1 MKKSIDSYYFVI
13 TLYLMEEDS
22 RINQPSL
29 QDQIYRDLRQ
39 KIMLGDL
46 IPGSSLTFRGLADQF
61 SVSMTPA
68 REVLRRLAAEGAL
81 IVTNTGRFMTPVLNA
96 DRLEELTALR
106 GLLEPE
112 IAARALPRAHLTL
125 IDRMQII
132 NSRISQAV
140 IQGDSNSYLRANL
153 EFHRSLYL
161 RAQAPLMLAMIE
173 NIWLQIGPTMRSLYE
188 ETTIKEAPTHHKLI
202 LAALKAADESSL
214 RLMVRTDV
222 TKGLRMLSN

>member
-1 MKKSIDSYYFVI
+1 
-13 TLYLMEEDS
+13 MEEDS

-39 KIMLGDL
+39 KIMLGD
-46 IPGSSLTFRGLADQF
+46 ITPGNSLTFRGLADQF

-81 IVTNTGRFMTPVLNA
+81 IVTNTGRFMTPVLSA

-140 IQGDSNSYLRANL
+140 IQGDSNSYLRA
-153 EFHRSLYL
+153 
-161 RAQAPLMLAMIE
+161 QAPAMLALIE

-188 ETTIKEAPTHHKLI
+188 EATIKEAPTHHKLI

>member
-1 MKKSIDSYYFVI
+1 VAESY
-13 TLYLMEEDS
+13 E
-22 RINQPSL
+22 
-29 QDQIYRDLRQ
+29 
-39 KIMLGDL
+39 
-46 IPGSSLTFRGLADQF
+46 
-61 SVSMTPA
+61 VSMTPA

-81 IVTNTGRFMTPVLNA
+81 IVTNTGRFMTPILSN
-96 DRLEELTALR
+96 DRLEELAALR

-125 IDRMQII
+125 IDRLQLI

-140 IQGDSNSYLRANL
+140 IQKEPISYVQANL

-161 RAQAPLMLAMIE
+161 RAQAPAMLALVE

-188 ETTIKEAPTHHKLI
+188 KVGVNETPVHHLSI
-202 LAALKAADESSL
+202 LAALKSGNESEL

-222 TKGLRMLSN
+222 TKGLRMLTR

>member
-1 MKKSIDSYYFVI
+1 MA
-13 TLYLMEEDS
+13 EEAK
-22 RINQPSL
+22 INEPSF
-29 QDQIYRDLRQ
+29 QDRIYRELRQ

-46 IPGSSLTFRGLADQF
+46 TPGQSLTLRGVAE
-61 SVSMTPA
+61 SYEVSMTPA

-81 IVTNTGRFMTPVLNA
+81 IVTNTGRFMTPILSN
-96 DRLEELTALR
+96 DRLEELAALR

-125 IDRMQII
+125 IDRLQLI

-140 IQGDSNSYLRANL
+140 IQKEPISYVQANL

-161 RAQAPLMLAMIE
+161 RAQAPAILALVE
-173 NIWLQIGPTMRSLYE
+173 NIWLQIGPTLRNLYE
-188 ETTIKEAPTHHKLI
+188 KVGVNETPVHHLSI
-202 LAALKAADESSL
+202 LAALKSGNESEL

-222 TKGLRMLSN
+222 TKGLRMLTR

>member
-1 MKKSIDSYYFVI
+1 VI

-39 KIMLGDL
+39 KIMLGD
-46 IPGSSLTFRGLADQF
+46 ITPGNSLTFRGLADQF

-81 IVTNTGRFMTPVLNA
+81 IVTNTGRFMTPVLSA

-161 RAQAPLMLAMIE
+161 RAQAPAMLALIE

-188 ETTIKEAPTHHKLI
+188 EATIKEAPTHHKLI

>member
-1 MKKSIDSYYFVI
+1 MA
-13 TLYLMEEDS
+13 EEAK
-22 RINQPSL
+22 INEPSF
-29 QDQIYRDLRQ
+29 QDRIYRELRQ

-46 IPGSSLTFRGLADQF
+46 TPGQSLTLRGVAE
-61 SVSMTPA
+61 SYEVSMTPA

-81 IVTNTGRFMTPVLNA
+81 IVTNTGRFMTPILSN
-96 DRLEELTALR
+96 DRLEELAALR

-125 IDRMQII
+125 IDRLQLI

-140 IQGDSNSYLRANL
+140 IQKEPISYVQANL

-161 RAQAPLMLAMIE
+161 RAQAPAMLALVE

-188 ETTIKEAPTHHKLI
+188 KVGVNETPVHHMSI
-202 LAALKAADESSL
+202 LTALKSGNESEL

-222 TKGLRMLSN
+222 TKGLRMLTR

>member
-1 MKKSIDSYYFVI
+1 MA
-13 TLYLMEEDS
+13 EEAK
-22 RINQPSL
+22 INEPSF
-29 QDQIYRDLRQ
+29 QDRIYRELRQ

-46 IPGSSLTFRGLADQF
+46 TPGQSLTLRGVAE
-61 SVSMTPA
+61 SYEVSMTPA

-81 IVTNTGRFMTPVLNA
+81 IVTNTGRFMTPILSN
-96 DRLEELTALR
+96 DRLEELAALR

-125 IDRMQII
+125 IDRLQLI

-140 IQGDSNSYLRANL
+140 IQKEPISYVQANL

-161 RAQAPLMLAMIE
+161 RAQAPAILALVE
-173 NIWLQIGPTMRSLYE
+173 NIWLRIGPTMRNLYE
-188 ETTIKEAPTHHKLI
+188 KVGVNETPVHHLSI
-202 LAALKAADESSL
+202 LAALKSGNESEL

-222 TKGLRMLSN
+222 TKGLRMLTR

>member
-1 MKKSIDSYYFVI
+1 MA
-13 TLYLMEEDS
+13 EEAK
-22 RINQPSL
+22 INEPSF
-29 QDQIYRDLRQ
+29 QDRIYRELRQ

-46 IPGSSLTFRGLADQF
+46 TPGQSLTLRGVAE
-61 SVSMTPA
+61 SYEVSMTPA

-81 IVTNTGRFMTPVLNA
+81 IVTNTGRFMTPILSN
-96 DRLEELTALR
+96 DRLEELAALR

-125 IDRMQII
+125 IDRLQLI

-140 IQGDSNSYLRANL
+140 IQKEPISYVQANL

-161 RAQAPLMLAMIE
+161 RAQAPAILALVE
-173 NIWLQIGPTMRSLYE
+173 NIWLQIGPTMRNLYE
-188 ETTIKEAPTHHKLI
+188 KVGVNETPVHHMSI
-202 LAALKAADESSL
+202 LTALKSGNESEL

-222 TKGLRMLSN
+222 TKGLRMLTR

>member
-1 MKKSIDSYYFVI
+1 
-13 TLYLMEEDS
+13 MEEDS

-46 IPGSSLTFRGLADQF
+46 TPGNSLTFRGLADQF

-81 IVTNTGRFMTPVLNA
+81 IVTNTGRFMTPVLSA

-161 RAQAPLMLAMIE
+161 RAQAPAMLAMIE

-188 ETTIKEAPTHHKLI
+188 KATIKEAPAHHKLI

-222 TKGLRMLSN
+222 TKGLRMLST

>member
-1 MKKSIDSYYFVI
+1 MA
-13 TLYLMEEDS
+13 EEAK
-22 RINQPSL
+22 INEPSF
-29 QDQIYRDLRQ
+29 QDRIYRELRQ

-46 IPGSSLTFRGLADQF
+46 TPGQSLTLRGVAE
-61 SVSMTPA
+61 SYEVSMTPA

-81 IVTNTGRFMTPVLNA
+81 IVTNTGRFMTPILSN
-96 DRLEELTALR
+96 DRLEELAALR

-125 IDRMQII
+125 IDRLQLI

-140 IQGDSNSYLRANL
+140 IQKEPISYVQANL

-161 RAQAPLMLAMIE
+161 RAEAPAILALVE
-173 NIWLQIGPTMRSLYE
+173 NIWLQIGPTMRNLYE
-188 ETTIKEAPTHHKLI
+188 KVGVNETPVHHLSI
-202 LAALKAADESSL
+202 LAALKSGNESEL

-222 TKGLRMLSN
+222 TKGLRMLTR

>member
-1 MKKSIDSYYFVI
+1 
-13 TLYLMEEDS
+13 MEEQVK
-22 RINQPSL
+22 INQPSL
-29 QDQIYRDLRQ
+29 QDQMYRDLRQ

-46 IPGSSLTFRGLADQF
+46 IPGKSLTLRGLADQF
-61 SVSMTPA
+61 GVSMTPA

-81 IVTNTGRFMTPVLNA
+81 LVTNTGRFMTPVLTS

-140 IQGDSNSYLRANL
+140 IQEDSQSYLKANI

-161 RAQAPLMLAMIE
+161 RAQAPAMLALIE
-173 NIWLQIGPTMRSLYE
+173 NIWLQIGPTMRALYQQD
-188 ETTIKEAPTHHKLI
+188 TIREVPTHHKLI
-202 LAALKAADESSL
+202 LTALKAVDETSL
-214 RLMVRTDV
+214 RLMVKTDV
-222 TKGLRMLSN
+222 TKGLRMLAS

>member
-1 MKKSIDSYYFVI
+1 MA
-13 TLYLMEEDS
+13 EEAK
-22 RINQPSL
+22 IIEPSF
-29 QDQIYRDLRQ
+29 QDRIYRELRQ

-46 IPGSSLTFRGLADQF
+46 TPGQSLTLRGVAE
-61 SVSMTPA
+61 SYEVSMTPA

-81 IVTNTGRFMTPVLNA
+81 IVTNTGRFMTPILSN
-96 DRLEELTALR
+96 DRLEELAALR

-125 IDRMQII
+125 IDRLQLI

-140 IQGDSNSYLRANL
+140 IQKEPISYVQANL

-161 RAQAPLMLAMIE
+161 RAQAPAILALVE
-173 NIWLQIGPTMRSLYE
+173 NIWLQIGPTMRNLYE
-188 ETTIKEAPTHHKLI
+188 KVGVNETPVHHLSI
-202 LAALKAADESSL
+202 LAALKSGNESEL

-222 TKGLRMLSN
+222 TKGLRMLTR

>member
-1 MKKSIDSYYFVI
+1 MK
-13 TLYLMEEDS
+13 EDS
-22 RINQPSL
+22 RINRPSL

-46 IPGSSLTFRGLADQF
+46 TPGNSLTFRGLADQF

-81 IVTNTGRFMTPVLNA
+81 IVTNTGRFMTPVLSA

-161 RAQAPLMLAMIE
+161 RAQAPAMLALIE

-188 ETTIKEAPTHHKLI
+188 EVTIKEAPTHHKLI

>member
-1 MKKSIDSYYFVI
+1 
-13 TLYLMEEDS
+13 MEEDL

-68 REVLRRLAAEGAL
+68 REVLRRLAADGAL
-81 IVTNTGRFMTPVLNA
+81 IVTNTGRFMTPILSA

-140 IQGDSNSYLRANL
+140 IQGDSNSYLKANL

-161 RAQAPLMLAMIE
+161 RAQAPAMLAMIE

-188 ETTIKEAPTHHKLI
+188 EVTIKEAPTHHKLI

>member
-1 MKKSIDSYYFVI
+1 MA
-13 TLYLMEEDS
+13 EEAK
-22 RINQPSL
+22 INEPSF
-29 QDQIYRDLRQ
+29 QDRIYRELRQ

-46 IPGSSLTFRGLADQF
+46 TPGQSLTLRGVAE
-61 SVSMTPA
+61 SYEVSMTPA

-81 IVTNTGRFMTPVLNA
+81 IVTNTGRFMTPILSN
-96 DRLEELTALR
+96 DRLEELAALR

-125 IDRMQII
+125 IDRLQLI

-140 IQGDSNSYLRANL
+140 IQKEPISYVQANL

-161 RAQAPLMLAMIE
+161 RSQAPAILALVE
-173 NIWLQIGPTMRSLYE
+173 NIWLQIGPTMRNLYE
-188 ETTIKEAPTHHKLI
+188 KVGVNETPVHHLSI
-202 LAALKAADESSL
+202 LAALKSGNESEL

-222 TKGLRMLSN
+222 TKGLRMLTR

>member
-1 MKKSIDSYYFVI
+1 MA
-13 TLYLMEEDS
+13 EEAK
-22 RINQPSL
+22 INEPSF
-29 QDQIYRDLRQ
+29 QDRIYRELRQ

-46 IPGSSLTFRGLADQF
+46 TPGQSLTLRGVAE
-61 SVSMTPA
+61 SYEVSITPA

-81 IVTNTGRFMTPVLNA
+81 IVTNTGRFMTPILSN
-96 DRLEELTALR
+96 DRLEELAALR

-125 IDRMQII
+125 IDRLQLI

-140 IQGDSNSYLRANL
+140 IQKEPISYVQANL

-161 RAQAPLMLAMIE
+161 RAQAPAILALVE
-173 NIWLQIGPTMRSLYE
+173 NIWLQIGPTMRNLYE
-188 ETTIKEAPTHHKLI
+188 KVGVNETPVHHLSI
-202 LAALKAADESSL
+202 LAALKSGNESEL

-222 TKGLRMLSN
+222 TKGLRMLTR

>member
-1 MKKSIDSYYFVI
+1 MA
-13 TLYLMEEDS
+13 EEAK
-22 RINQPSL
+22 INEPSF
-29 QDQIYRDLRQ
+29 QDRIYRELRQ

-46 IPGSSLTFRGLADQF
+46 TPGQSLTLRGVAE
-61 SVSMTPA
+61 SYEVSMTPA

-81 IVTNTGRFMTPVLNA
+81 IVTNTGRFMTPILSN
-96 DRLEELTALR
+96 DRLEELAALR

-125 IDRMQII
+125 IDRLQLI

-140 IQGDSNSYLRANL
+140 IQKEPISYVQANL

-161 RAQAPLMLAMIE
+161 RAQAPAILALVE
-173 NIWLQIGPTMRSLYE
+173 NIWLQIGPTMRNLYE
-188 ETTIKEAPTHHKLI
+188 KVGVNETPVHHLSI
-202 LAALKAADESSL
+202 LAALKSGNESEL

-222 TKGLRMLSN
+222 TKGLRMLTR

>member
-1 MKKSIDSYYFVI
+1 MA
-13 TLYLMEEDS
+13 EEAK
-22 RINQPSL
+22 INEPSF
-29 QDQIYRDLRQ
+29 QDRIYRELRQ

-46 IPGSSLTFRGLADQF
+46 TPGQSLTLRGVAE
-61 SVSMTPA
+61 SYEVSMTPA

-81 IVTNTGRFMTPVLNA
+81 IVTNTGRFMTPILSN
-96 DRLEELTALR
+96 DRLEELAALR

-125 IDRMQII
+125 IDRLQLI

-140 IQGDSNSYLRANL
+140 IQKEPISYVQANL

-161 RAQAPLMLAMIE
+161 RAQAPAILALVE
-173 NIWLQIGPTMRSLYE
+173 NIWLQIGPTMRNLYE
-188 ETTIKEAPTHHKLI
+188 KVGVNETPVHHISI
-202 LAALKAADESSL
+202 LAALKSGNESEL

-222 TKGLRMLSN
+222 TKGLRMLTR

>member
-1 MKKSIDSYYFVI
+1 MA
-13 TLYLMEEDS
+13 EEAK
-22 RINQPSL
+22 INEPSF
-29 QDQIYRDLRQ
+29 QDRIYRELRQ

-46 IPGSSLTFRGLADQF
+46 TPGQSLTLRGVAENYE
-61 SVSMTPA
+61 VSMTPA

-81 IVTNTGRFMTPVLNA
+81 IVTNTGRFMTPILSN
-96 DRLEELTALR
+96 DRLEELAALR

-125 IDRMQII
+125 IDRLQLI

-140 IQGDSNSYLRANL
+140 IQKEPISYVQANL

-161 RAQAPLMLAMIE
+161 RAQAPAMLALVE
-173 NIWLQIGPTMRSLYE
+173 NIWLQIGPTMRNLYE
-188 ETTIKEAPTHHKLI
+188 KVGVNETPVHHLSI
-202 LAALKAADESSL
+202 LAALKSGNESEL

-222 TKGLRMLSN
+222 TKGLRMLTR

>member
-1 MKKSIDSYYFVI
+1 MI

-46 IPGSSLTFRGLADQF
+46 TPGNSLTFRGLADQF

-81 IVTNTGRFMTPVLNA
+81 IVTNTGRFMTPVLSA

-161 RAQAPLMLAMIE
+161 RAQAPAMLALIE

-188 ETTIKEAPTHHKLI
+188 EVTIKEAPTHHKLI

>member
-1 MKKSIDSYYFVI
+1 MA
-13 TLYLMEEDS
+13 EEAK
-22 RINQPSL
+22 INEPSF
-29 QDQIYRDLRQ
+29 QDRIYRELRQ

-46 IPGSSLTFRGLADQF
+46 TPGQSLTLRGVAE
-61 SVSMTPA
+61 SYEVSMTPA

-81 IVTNTGRFMTPVLNA
+81 IVTNTGRFMTPILSN
-96 DRLEELTALR
+96 DRLEELAALR

-125 IDRMQII
+125 IDRLQLI

-140 IQGDSNSYLRANL
+140 IQKEPISYVQANL

-161 RAQAPLMLAMIE
+161 RAQAPAILALVE
-173 NIWLQIGPTMRSLYE
+173 NIWLQIGPTMRNLYE
-188 ETTIKEAPTHHKLI
+188 KVGVNETPVHHLSI
-202 LAALKAADESSL
+202 LAALKSGNESEL

-222 TKGLRMLSN
+222 TKGLRILTR

>member
-1 MKKSIDSYYFVI
+1 MA
-13 TLYLMEEDS
+13 EEAK
-22 RINQPSL
+22 INEPSF
-29 QDQIYRDLRQ
+29 QDRIYRELRQ

-46 IPGSSLTFRGLADQF
+46 TPGQSLTLRGLAE
-61 SVSMTPA
+61 SYKVSMTPA

-81 IVTNTGRFMTPVLNA
+81 IVTNTGRFMTPILSN
-96 DRLEELTALR
+96 DRLEELAALR

-125 IDRMQII
+125 IDRLQLI

-140 IQGDSNSYLRANL
+140 IQKEPISYVQANL

-161 RAQAPLMLAMIE
+161 RAQAPAILALVE
-173 NIWLQIGPTMRSLYE
+173 NIWLQIGPTMRNLYE
-188 ETTIKEAPTHHKLI
+188 KVGVNETPVHHLSI
-202 LAALKAADESSL
+202 LAALKSGNESEL

-222 TKGLRMLSN
+222 TKGLRMLTR

>member
-1 MKKSIDSYYFVI
+1 MA
-13 TLYLMEEDS
+13 EEAK
-22 RINQPSL
+22 INEPSF
-29 QDQIYRDLRQ
+29 QDRIYRELRQ

-46 IPGSSLTFRGLADQF
+46 TPGQSLTLRGVAE
-61 SVSMTPA
+61 SYEVSMTPA

-81 IVTNTGRFMTPVLNA
+81 IVTNTGRFMTPILSN
-96 DRLEELTALR
+96 DRLEELAALR

-125 IDRMQII
+125 IDRLQLI

-140 IQGDSNSYLRANL
+140 IQKEPISYVQANL

-161 RAQAPLMLAMIE
+161 RAQAPAMLALVE

-188 ETTIKEAPTHHKLI
+188 KVGVNETPVHHLSI
-202 LAALKAADESSL
+202 LAALKSGNESEL

-222 TKGLRMLSN
+222 TKGLRMLTR

>member
-1 MKKSIDSYYFVI
+1 MA
-13 TLYLMEEDS
+13 EEAK
-22 RINQPSL
+22 INEPSF
-29 QDQIYRDLRQ
+29 QDRIYRELRQ

-46 IPGSSLTFRGLADQF
+46 TPGQSLTLRGVAE
-61 SVSMTPA
+61 SYEVSMTPA

-81 IVTNTGRFMTPVLNA
+81 IVTNTGRFMTPILSN
-96 DRLEELTALR
+96 DRLEELAALR

-125 IDRMQII
+125 IDRLQLI

-140 IQGDSNSYLRANL
+140 IQKEPISYVQANL

-161 RAQAPLMLAMIE
+161 RAQAPAMLALVE

-188 ETTIKEAPTHHKLI
+188 KVGVNETPVHHLSI
-202 LAALKAADESSL
+202 LSALKSGNEGEL

-222 TKGLRMLSN
+222 TKGLRMLTR

>member
-1 MKKSIDSYYFVI
+1 MADEVK
-13 TLYLMEEDS
+13 
-22 RINQPSL
+22 INEPSF
-29 QDQIYRDLRQ
+29 QDRIYRELRQ

-46 IPGSSLTFRGLADQF
+46 TPGQSLTLRGVAE
-61 SVSMTPA
+61 SYEVSMTPA

-81 IVTNTGRFMTPVLNA
+81 IVTNTGRFMTPILSN
-96 DRLEELTALR
+96 DRLEELAALR

-125 IDRMQII
+125 IDRLQLI

-140 IQGDSNSYLRANL
+140 IQKEPISYVQANL

-161 RAQAPLMLAMIE
+161 RAQAPAILALVE
-173 NIWLQIGPTMRSLYE
+173 NIWLQIGPTMRNLYE
-188 ETTIKEAPTHHKLI
+188 KVGVNETPVHHLSI
-202 LAALKAADESSL
+202 LAALKSGNESEL

-222 TKGLRMLSN
+222 TKGLRMLTR

>member
-1 MKKSIDSYYFVI
+1 MA
-13 TLYLMEEDS
+13 EEAK
-22 RINQPSL
+22 INEPSF
-29 QDQIYRDLRQ
+29 QDRIYRELRQ

-46 IPGSSLTFRGLADQF
+46 TPGQSLTLRGVAE
-61 SVSMTPA
+61 SYEVSMTPA

-81 IVTNTGRFMTPVLNA
+81 IVTNTGRFMTPILSN
-96 DRLEELTALR
+96 DRLEELAAIR

-125 IDRMQII
+125 IDRLQLI

-140 IQGDSNSYLRANL
+140 IQKEPISYVQANL

-161 RAQAPLMLAMIE
+161 RAQAPAMLALVE

-188 ETTIKEAPTHHKLI
+188 KVGVNETPVHHLSI
-202 LAALKAADESSL
+202 LAALKSGNESEL

-222 TKGLRMLSN
+222 TKGLRMLTR

>member
-1 MKKSIDSYYFVI
+1 MV
-13 TLYLMEEDS
+13 EEAK
-22 RINQPSL
+22 INEPSF
-29 QDQIYRDLRQ
+29 QDRIYRELRQ

-46 IPGSSLTFRGLADQF
+46 TPGQSLTLRGVAE
-61 SVSMTPA
+61 SYEVSMTPA

-81 IVTNTGRFMTPVLNA
+81 IVTNTGRFMTPILSN
-96 DRLEELTALR
+96 DRLEELAALR

-125 IDRMQII
+125 IDRLQLI

-140 IQGDSNSYLRANL
+140 IQKEPISYVQANL

-161 RAQAPLMLAMIE
+161 RAQAPAILALVE
-173 NIWLQIGPTMRSLYE
+173 NIWLQIGPTMRNLYE
-188 ETTIKEAPTHHKLI
+188 KVGVNETPVHHLSI
-202 LAALKAADESSL
+202 LAALKSGNESEL

-222 TKGLRMLSN
+222 TKGLRMLTR